1 LIVSDNSLTFKGK
14 KEKVQIT
21 NIKRITY
28 GKQGKDFINNWIKV
42 EYQDGNTAFLADGN
56 LLGWAGVFGG
66 TKKILKVIQHLA
78 QST

>member
-1 LIVSDNSLTFKGK
+1 MCFIFPHKCHLAHGLVFGGK
-14 KEKVQIT
+14 
-21 NIKRITY
+21 Y
-28 GKQGKDFINNWIKV
+28 KQGKDFINNWIKV